1 MNDFTYELKLRSIKL
16 LNLLLI
22 TVPFIISWKFYYSE
36 RLYANSFFD
45 LGNYVII
52 AVFMVM
58 YYMFGRLYEAF
69 LVSMNRIS
77 EMVYCQGLA
86 AFLSDGVMY
95 MIIILLARDVPNVLP
110 LIAVFIGQICVSV
123 TWSYLA
129 HNWYF
134 DTFPAKKTII
144 IYDMRE
150 GMEELIKDYGMN
162 LKFRV
167 VNKYTAKEAIDS
179 KLSMLSGG
187 DISAVFLCG
196 VHSHDRNII
205 IKYCVFNGI
214 SAYVIPRI
222 GDVIMSGAKRMH
234 MFHLPIMRIDRYN
247 PPPEYVFIK
256 RAFDIIF
263 SLVVIIITMPIMIV
277 TAIMIKRDGGPVL
290 YKQTRLT
297 KNGKKFKVLKFRSMR
312 VDAEKDGIARLSTK
326 NHDKRVTP
334 VGRVIRKYR
343 IDELP
348 QLFNVLSGSMS
359 IVGPRPERPEIAR
372 IYEKE
377 LPEFALRL
385 QAKAGLTG
393 LAQVYGQY
401 NSTPYDKLQMDLM
414 YISNP
419 SLIEDLRIIFA
430 TAKIF
435 FMPESAEG
443 VEEGQTT
450 AMRRKTDR
458 IKDAES

>member
-1 MNDFTYELKLRSIKL
+1 
-16 LNLLLI
+16 
-22 TVPFIISWKFYYSE
+22 
-36 RLYANSFFD
+36 
-45 LGNYVII
+45 
-52 AVFMVM
+52 
-58 YYMFGRLYEAF
+58 
-69 LVSMNRIS
+69 
-77 EMVYCQGLA
+77 
-86 AFLSDGVMY
+86 
-95 MIIILLARDVPNVLP
+95 
-110 LIAVFIGQICVSV
+110 
-123 TWSYLA
+123 
-129 HNWYF
+129 
-134 DTFPAKKTII
+134 
-144 IYDMRE
+144 
-150 GMEELIKDYGMN
+150 
-162 LKFRV
+162 
-167 VNKYTAKEAIDS
+167 
-179 KLSMLSGG
+179 
-187 DISAVFLCG
+187 
-196 VHSHDRNII
+196 
-205 IKYCVFNGI
+205 
-214 SAYVIPRI
+214 
-222 GDVIMSGAKRMH
+222 
-234 MFHLPIMRIDRYN
+234 
-247 PPPEYVFIK
+247 
-256 RAFDIIF
+256 
-263 SLVVIIITMPIMIV
+263 
-277 TAIMIKRDGGPVL
+277 
-290 YKQTRLT
+290 
-297 KNGKKFKVLKFRSMR
+297 MR